1 MLERTCLFI
10 ILLEFGEQL
19 HFDYVDDVTFL
30 FVLALL
36 LLVGGFFSFVLFYK
50 VGFITEDSV
59 FFPLFLFLDLS
70 VELFHPWKN
79 RS

>member
-1 MLERTCLFI
+1 MFERTSVFKILF
-10 ILLEFGEQL
+10 EFGEEF
-19 HFDYVDDVTFL
+19 HFDYVVDVTFL

-50 VGFITEDSV
+50 VRFITEDSV